1 MFEGSLVAS
10 RGLEG
15 SGTARWTALGSITL
29 QCALVALL
37 LAIPMVRPGSIP
49 TLPVAPRL
57 VAPVLPK
64 PVVVQTPSRTVA
76 ASSTALSLPA
86 PAPAPASGTPLVF
99 THPGAVEDG
108 PPPVIGPTLPMGPR
122 GPGSMSS
129 LSGIAD
135 VGPPAAV
142 ARPTRVGPLR
152 ISEMSPGMLL
162 TPIQPVY
169 PVIARTAGVQGTV
182 VLEATISTAGRIE
195 SLQVVSGPPMLRGAA
210 RDAVEVARY
219 RPYKLNGQP
228 TEVQTT
234 ITVVF
239 RLGE

>member
-1 MFEGSLVAS
+1 
-10 RGLEG
+10 
-15 SGTARWTALGSITL
+15 
-29 QCALVALL
+29 
-37 LAIPMVRPGSIP
+37 
-49 TLPVAPRL
+49 
-57 VAPVLPK
+57 
-64 PVVVQTPSRTVA
+64 
-76 ASSTALSLPA
+76 
-86 PAPAPASGTPLVF
+86 
-99 THPGAVEDG
+99 
-108 PPPVIGPTLPMGPR
+108 
-122 GPGSMSS
+122 MSS

-182 VLEATISTAGRIE
+182 VLEATISAAGRIE

>member
-49 TLPVAPRL
+49 MLPAVPRL

-64 PVVVQTPSRTVA
+64 PVVAQTPPRSLA

-99 THPGAVEDG
+99 THPGAAEDG
-108 PPPVIGPTLPMGPR
+108 PPPVIGPNLPMGTG
-122 GPGSMSS
+122 GPGQMTS
-129 LSGIAD
+129 LSAIAD
-135 VGPPAAV
+135 VGHAV
-142 ARPTRVGPLR
+142 SIPRAVPKGPLR

-169 PVIARTAGVQGTV
+169 PAIARTAGVQGTV

-195 SLQVVSGPPMLRGAA
+195 SLQAVSGPPMLRGAA
-210 RDAVEVARY
+210 KDAVEVARY

>member
-10 RGLEG
+10 RGLER

-29 QCALVALL
+29 QCALVAVL

-49 TLPVAPRL
+49 MLPAAPRL

-64 PVVVQTPSRTVA
+64 PVVVQMSPRAVA
-76 ASSTALSLPA
+76 ASTVSLSLPA
-86 PAPAPASGTPLVF
+86 AAPAAATGSRFTF
-99 THPGAVEDG
+99 THQDGPADG
-108 PPPVIGPTLPMGPR
+108 PPPVIGPNLPMETG
-122 GPGSMSS
+122 GPGRMSS
-129 LSGIAD
+129 LTPITD
-135 VGPPAAV
+135 VGPAAV
-142 ARPTRVGPLR
+142 ARPTWVGPLR

-234 ITVVF
+234 VTVVF
-239 RLGE
+239 RLGQ

>member
-1 MFEGSLVAS
+1 MGQENVNQ
-10 RGLEG
+10 E
-15 SGTARWTALGSITL
+15 RWTAVDRYIS
-29 QCALVALL
+29 CLL
-37 LAIPMVRPGSIP
+37 YTS
-49 TLPVAPRL
+49 
-57 VAPVLPK
+57 
-64 PVVVQTPSRTVA
+64 
-76 ASSTALSLPA
+76 
-86 PAPAPASGTPLVF
+86 
-99 THPGAVEDG
+99 
-108 PPPVIGPTLPMGPR
+108 
-122 GPGSMSS
+122 
-129 LSGIAD
+129 
-135 VGPPAAV
+135 
-142 ARPTRVGPLR
+142 
-152 ISEMSPGMLL
+152 